1 MKHIVC
7 IAASTVV
14 ILATVACGGKSDKKA
29 TESAGAEPQ
38 TESVGGLAPERIEVT
53 LTTPAEDVAKFMEE
67 VKLIDAMIEECEATG
82 DDVTVPTIQ
91 EMTAELDRRIVAYAK
106 AYLDRSETEFTEF
119 CTLLDVEPDH
129 IREGFKVYG
138 Y

>member
-1 MKHIVC
+1 MKHIVR
-7 IAASTVV
+7 IATSAVLM
-14 ILATVACGGKSDKKA
+14 LATVACGGRSDKKA
-29 TESAGAEPQ
+29 TEAAEAEPQ
-38 TESVGGLAPERIEVT
+38 TESVGEFVPERIEVT

-67 VKLIDAMIEECEATG
+67 VEVIDAMIEECEATG

-91 EMTAELDRRIVAYAK
+91 EMTTELDRRIVAYAK
-106 AYLDRSETEFTEF
+106 AYLDRSEEEFTEF
-119 CTLLDVEPDH
+119 CTLLDVDPDH